1 MFQIKNKHKF
11 LGAVILV
18 FIIVALIIVN
28 SFVTGDEGSD
38 NTPPLLTSE
47 NLKQIIPVHVDSILF
62 SYGLKNEWIKNLNPR
77 ADTIT
82 NKSLDKYKNSWL
94 IKTVSVPGD
103 LPLSDLNYALT
114 NYLHAL
120 KLKTLTFEDAR
131 TGELYL
137 EVYNATGDTGSTEA
151 VIIMN
156 ENDSLKRE
164 AADISLILMNTE
176 KYEMPELKEMLD
188 SPEKFSLVLPI
199 DYKYSDIQSAILE
212 SGNDYVLMYSVG
224 LEDDFSVDFR
234 EKMPEKDWKSKIRSL
249 SSSFPKA
256 AAVFLTNPEQLFKYE
271 KTIREHFLEYRP
283 DVYRDT
289 VYININTLDGEGGPV
304 DKLYSAILNNS
315 KAGKKHQIYIADFT
329 SADFKYYTQRMYEL
343 KKKGYKFV
351 YISNVLKQMKK
362 LEAMND
368 NSKIDSVKHVSK

>member
-1 MFQIKNKHKF
+1 MFQIRNKHKL
-11 LGAVILV
+11 LGAVILLFV
-18 FIIVALIIVN
+18 IVGLVIVN
-28 SFVTGDEGSD
+28 SFVTGNDDAD
-38 NTPPLLTSE
+38 NTPPPLTSE
-47 NLKQIIPVHVDSILF
+47 SLKHIIPVQVDSILF
-62 SYGLKNEWIKNLNPR
+62 SYGIKQEWIKNLNPQS
-77 ADTIT
+77 DTLK
-82 NKSLDKYKNSWL
+82 NKSLDQYKTSWL
-94 IKTVSVPGD
+94 VKNVSVPAD
-103 LPLSDLNYALT
+103 LPLSDLNYAIT

-120 KLKTLTFEDAR
+120 KLKTLTFEDPK
-131 TGELYL
+131 TGELSL
-137 EVYNATGDTGSTEA
+137 KVYNAAGDTGSTEA
-151 VIIMN
+151 VILMSV
-156 ENDSLKRE
+156 NDSLQRE
-164 AADISLILMNTE
+164 AAHIALVLMNTE
-176 KYEMPELKEMLD
+176 KYELPELKEMID
-188 SPEKFSLVLPI
+188 SPEKFSMVLPI

-271 KTIREHFLEYRP
+271 KTLREHFLEYRP

-289 VYININTLDGEGGPV
+289 LFVNVNALDGEGGPV

-362 LEAMND
+362 LQPEKEDSKND
-368 NSKIDSVKHVSK
+368 SLKASK